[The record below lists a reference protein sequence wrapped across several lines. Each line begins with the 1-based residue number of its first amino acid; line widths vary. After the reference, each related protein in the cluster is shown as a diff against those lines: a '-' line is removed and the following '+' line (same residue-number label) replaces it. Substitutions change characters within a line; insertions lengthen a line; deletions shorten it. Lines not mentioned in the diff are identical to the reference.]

1 MNEQRPDMYKEISSR
16 KSDPDWPREIASN
29 VIARF
34 HQESEKNKSILY
46 LDRKWLAAAAV
57 FLVGISIGWFT
68 WNNIRHEEDSIR
80 EVSWIWEGD
89 SYISVLES
97 NF

>member
-1 MNEQRPDMYKEISSR
+1 MNGQNPDMYKEIHFR
-16 KSDPDWPREIASN
+16 KSDPDWPKEIASN

-34 HQESEKNKSILY
+34 HQESEKSKPILY
-46 LDRKWLAAAAV
+46 MDRKWLAAAV
-57 FLVGISIGWFT
+57 FLIGISIGWFT
-68 WNNIRHEEDSIR
+68 WNNMLREEDSIR